1 VVMVVAGTV
10 GGILDNP
17 RLRARHAFAKRLRTR
32 RVTAD
37 LTP

>member
-1 VVMVVAGTV
+1 MVVAGTI

-17 RLRARHAFAKRLRTR
+17 RLRARHGFAKQLRSR

-37 LTP
+37 LRF